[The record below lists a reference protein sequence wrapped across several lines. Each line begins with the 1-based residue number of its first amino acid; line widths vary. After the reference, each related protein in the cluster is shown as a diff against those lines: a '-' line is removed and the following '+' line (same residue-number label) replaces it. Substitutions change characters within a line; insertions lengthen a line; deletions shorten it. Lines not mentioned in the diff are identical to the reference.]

1 MKVLVAVAVARPARR
16 SPSRWPAPGAHG
28 GGRSIH
34 VVEHATTDAVSNPG
48 SGGAADNVGDVLTF
62 ANDVF
67 DRRDKTVIGHD

>member
-1 MKVLVAVAVARPARR
+1 
-16 SPSRWPAPGAHG
+16 
-28 GGRSIH
+28 
-34 VVEHATTDAVSNPG
+34 VSNPG